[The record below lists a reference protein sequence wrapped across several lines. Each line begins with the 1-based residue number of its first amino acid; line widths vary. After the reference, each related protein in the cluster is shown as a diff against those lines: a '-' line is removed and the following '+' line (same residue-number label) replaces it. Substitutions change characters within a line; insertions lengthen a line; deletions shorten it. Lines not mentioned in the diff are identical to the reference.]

1 MLTASPR
8 LPLTQPAGQP
18 LVADA
23 RRNLRID
30 PQDGSFENA
39 NTAGYFSSYTA
50 HAPRLA
56 VRANQAHGSF
66 RIRDIRGASTID
78 DQLYHKSAEAHFE
91 PYISGS
97 FPLAA
102 SVSASTPPIVH
113 FGLTT
118 SLPNFGVW
126 LLESLQ
132 ELAECPSYA
141 HEEEMA
147 EPSDL
152 ALAKAKELLEEVANY
167 VIDRPDIYP
176 MQQSSIAIDF
186 RDPDSKSGVLF
197 LIEQDGSGALFHR
210 TSTSKGRLR
219 VGDAADLLK
228 EGGTRELRRVGIR

>member
-8 LPLTQPAGQP
+8 LPLTQSAGQP
-18 LVADA
+18 VVADA
-23 RRNLRID
+23 RRNLWID
-30 PQDGSFENA
+30 PQGCSFENA
-39 NTAGYFSSYTA
+39 NTAGYFRTYTA
-50 HAPRLA
+50 NAPLPA
-56 VRANQAHGSF
+56 GRARQAHDSF
-66 RIRDIRGASTID
+66 RIRDNRGASTVD
-78 DQLYHKSAEAHFE
+78 DQLYYESAEAQFE
-91 PYISGS
+91 PYLSGS

-102 SVSASTPPIVH
+102 HVSAPTPSIVH

-118 SLPNFGVW
+118 TLPNFGVW

-132 ELAECPSYA
+132 ELAECLSYA

-210 TSTSKGRLR
+210 TGNSKGRLR
-219 VGDAADLLK
+219 VDDAADLLK
-228 EGGTRELRRVGIR
+228 EGGIRELKRVGIR